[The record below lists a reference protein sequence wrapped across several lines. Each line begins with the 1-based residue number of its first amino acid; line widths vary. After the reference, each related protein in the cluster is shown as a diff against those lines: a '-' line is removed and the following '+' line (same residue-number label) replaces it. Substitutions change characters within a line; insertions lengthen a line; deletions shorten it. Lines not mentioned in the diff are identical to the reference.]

1 MICRR
6 FSKSS
11 SYTSLFPLNLFIDG
25 NVSGFFA
32 FISDFQNH
40 PIEITFLTQSL

>member
-11 SYTSLFPLNLFIDG
+11 AYKSLFPLNLFKDG
-25 NVSGFFA
+25 NVS
-32 FISDFQNH
+32 DDC
-40 PIEITFLTQSL
+40 

>member
-11 SYTSLFPLNLFIDG
+11 AYTSLFPLNLFKDG
-25 NVSGFFA
+25 NAIFE
-32 FISDFQNH
+32 IILIH
-40 PIEITFLTQSL
+40 ITFPTQSL

>member
-11 SYTSLFPLNLFIDG
+11 TYTSLFPLNLFKDG
-25 NVSGFFA
+25 NAIFEMVH
-32 FISDFQNH
+32 IH
-40 PIEITFLTQSL
+40 ITFPLQSL

>member
-11 SYTSLFPLNLFIDG
+11 ANTSLFQLNLFKEG
-25 NVSGFFA
+25 NVS
-32 FISDFQNH
+32 DDC
-40 PIEITFLTQSL
+40 

>member
-11 SYTSLFPLNLFIDG
+11 SYTSLFPLNLFKDG
-25 NVSGFFA
+25 NL
-32 FISDFQNH
+32 SDDC
-40 PIEITFLTQSL
+40 

>member
-11 SYTSLFPLNLFIDG
+11 SYTSLYPLNLFKDG
-25 NVSGFFA
+25 NVS
-32 FISDFQNH
+32 DDC
-40 PIEITFLTQSL
+40 

>member
-11 SYTSLFPLNLFIDG
+11 PYTSLFPLNLFKDG
-25 NVSGFFA
+25 NVC
-32 FISDFQNH
+32 DDC
-40 PIEITFLTQSL
+40 

>member
-11 SYTSLFPLNLFIDG
+11 SYTSLFPLNLFKEG
-25 NVSGFFA
+25 NVSVLIYGKKWFA
-32 FISDFQNH
+32 DDC
-40 PIEITFLTQSL
+40 

>member
-11 SYTSLFPLNLFIDG
+11 ANTSLFPLNLFKEG
-25 NVSGFFA
+25 NVSG
-32 FISDFQNH
+32 DF
-40 PIEITFLTQSL
+40 

>member
-11 SYTSLFPLNLFIDG
+11 TYTSLFPLNLFKDG
-25 NVSGFFA
+25 NVCGFFA
-32 FISDFQNH
+32 FINDCLNH
-40 PIEITFLTQSL
+40 PH

>member
-11 SYTSLFPLNLFIDG
+11 AYTSLFPLNLFKDG
-25 NVSGFFA
+25 NVSG
-32 FISDFQNH
+32 DFQNH

>member
-11 SYTSLFPLNLFIDG
+11 SYTSLFLLNLFKDG
-25 NVSGFFA
+25 NVSGFLLLSA
-32 FISDFQNH
+32 NMTKTKAEQHNDC
-40 PIEITFLTQSL
+40 

>member
-11 SYTSLFPLNLFIDG
+11 SYTSLFPFNLFNDG
-25 NVSGFFA
+25 NVSG
-32 FISDFQNH
+32 DFCNH
-40 PIEITFLTQSL
+40 PHLPHFSHKKSSKM